1 MPKFYGGRC
10 SVIYGGAFEV
20 VESITAA
27 EGGKKGF
34 DCPVPIV
41 VEISKTVLMICQWDV

>member
-10 SVIYGGAFEV
+10 SVSYGGSFEV

-27 EGGKKGF
+27 EGRKREF
-34 DCPVPIV
+34 DCPVPVV
-41 VEISKTVLMICQWDV
+41 VEISKTVLMLCQWVV